1 MSPRKQTPDILAEIL
16 SVDNAVP
23 LQPAPPAVPLPPPAP
38 QTARRKASPKAAARP
53 APPPAS
59 KPAVK
64 PEPASPLYEYLCV
77 SFQRHQTWKAR
88 YVNGAELAHWMLG
101 PELHDFVNQMGDD
114 GWELCAASAGETLY
128 GSNDTR
134 QLFFKRTQAE

>member
-53 APPPAS
+53 APARE
-59 KPAVK
+59 PAVQT
-64 PEPASPLYEYLCV
+64 EPSSPLYESLCV
-77 SFQRHQTWKAR
+77 SFQRHHTWKAR

-128 GSNDTR
+128 GSNDSR
-134 QLFFKRTQAE
+134 QMFFKRTQAE